1 MWPEIYDVAE
11 AKDVY
16 PLPFGHQKNLGLGFN
31 QPIGGAVHQ
40 KDMNHDYKQ

>member
-16 PLPFGHQKNLGLGFN
+16 PLPFGHQKDLGFN